1 MSVSKVFNP
10 YVGRLRAHPN
20 RNINSP
26 FLLGVNRVA
35 SKTITLLSSSA
46 LIISHPTNTNV
57 TAFTIYHIDGS
68 GNYVNRE
75 NVDWQFDFSSQSTKA
90 TVISFKSEIQSAS
103 ISTTNFVLGGT
114 INSAVLSTSL
124 PDFISWIKPSKLVTS
139 SILSLTTEDVCKAN
153 ACRSQ
158 LALGIPVNVGIEF
171 CECYPEEPLVD
182 GQATIPTLSTQTPGY
197 TLSGNLGVSAIDAT
211 DSAIVHVDGTFTSAI
226 SLTEDV
232 TISNSTPIVPTVIG
246 DGCTFDLNVFTG
258 NMVFPV
264 DTTVHFTVAI
274 TMYVLSLTGNVLLSK
289 NRVLTVAG
297 TSGTLLTTT
306 RLNTVTQFALNPE
319 EVGGVQDVFVWF
331 GIGTTATSTVVAAP
345 LPLSFVITSVQ
356 PARKRFGFG
365 PGTVVSYVS
374 GASVGMAMQ
383 INASQM
389 CLHEPKPGVLQGYE
403 ATPVAYSQPLYKAIK
418 TLQSQPDVFEL
429 RNLFPMK
436 DEKEISMDFLFW
448 VEILSMSNRLR
459 NDDSPEVMSDLE
471 SIISKY
477 PKQFSGELPTEMP
490 EAKASFKSFLRRASK
505 WLNRNV
511 AKPLL
516 TPVGQ
521 AVHQAAKNFGSIG
534 ANVITNAST
543 NLINNALQPRAD
555 TSSFYQIGP
564 KIPEFNFNRKM
575 SLSSTRINEI
585 NEFLFQ
591 DLFPEVAYLD
601 EDDFK
606 RVCSTRQYAN
616 AGREIQ
622 QASNQYYRDHP
633 NTDYATIET
642 SLPTIDVDVYDI
654 TEFPV
659 VLEGDSEISQAFGK
673 LEGAQL
679 HCIVSKSLVPD
690 HCLVSQSPKN
700 LVYNCS
706 DETVPISKEPIVLMK
721 MIKKQGRT
729 VTLAA
734 PGRFLEGHSFLLAR
748 DMWDRGFRGHGIA
761 YSGAVV
767 DGSILPIPA
776 DTMGAKKA
784 CCARN
789 EVVLV
794 GNSPL
799 ADVRVS
805 NFGDLYR
812 TLLIFCNS
820 NPNFKPVASFRSY
833 SCTYEPIGKG
843 KLTNP
848 NTGKVVNYKEYYASL
863 KDDIKYLLSL
873 TSEAENTPLKRFLEL
888 SSDLHIPFEDDTKL
902 VALKTSDIL
911 SVVERGASED
921 YLSAFAQT
929 VTLDGLSVSAVEI
942 SFANNV
948 YLITLGVSDYLI
960 TFKCKS
966 TVSEASV
973 LSSVKCYLKRP
984 CASMKSFA
992 TIDNGLK
999 TKPIPGKRRKEKLP
1013 QPQSRILPV
1022 TQTEDLLK
1030 TIKDLLKSEVKNQI
1044 QPTVSNNRQV
1054 TAAKKQGKEVP
1065 PPRFNTTKYIS
1076 DIVQANVT
1084 DKSKKDLAQLKKK
1097 LVISYELEEPSKIPM
1112 KVLKMM
1118 NNMTYKGV
1126 VVPLLSRVSEDYP
1139 KGIYSGLPNNFLKF
1153 CVFNHFKELEPN
1165 QVTEALILSPDLL
1178 KRIFNAYKVLA
1189 LDQSIKN
1196 FGNYYSE
1203 MMQVTDILTDK
1214 IASLESL
1221 KGKRSNLTVPIANP
1235 SIEEIM
1241 KASQQR
1247 QPEETEQTDEDLSLI
1262 PIANKN
1268 AHTIPAKDNG

>member
-1 MSVSKVFNP
+1 M
-10 YVGRLRAHPN
+10 
-20 RNINSP
+20 
-26 FLLGVNRVA
+26 A
-35 SKTITLLSSSA
+35 SKTITLLSNSA

-90 TVISFKSEIQSAS
+90 TVISFKSELQSAS

-124 PDFISWIKPSKLVTS
+124 ADFISWIKPSKLVPGN
-139 SILSLTTEDVCKAN
+139 ILSLTTEDVCKAN

-182 GQATIPTLSTQTPGY
+182 GQATVPTLSVQAPAY
-197 TLSGNLGVSAIDAT
+197 TLSGNKGISAIDAT
-211 DSAIVHVDGTFTSAI
+211 DSALVHVDGTFTSAI
-226 SLTEDV
+226 SLTKDINI
-232 TISNSTPIVPTVIG
+232 TNTTPIVPTVIG
-246 DGCTFDLNVFTG
+246 DGCTFDINLFTG

-264 DTTVHFTVAI
+264 DTTVHFTMGI
-274 TMYVLSLTGNVLLSK
+274 IMTVLSLTGNTLLSK
-289 NRVLTVAG
+289 NRVLTA
-297 TSGTLLTTT
+297 TASSGASAVTT
-306 RLNTVTQFALNPE
+306 RINTVTQFALNPE
-319 EVGGVQDVFVWF
+319 EVGGVQDVFVMF
-331 GIGTTATSTVVAAP
+331 AVTTTATSTVVATP
-345 LPLSFVITSVQ
+345 LPLSFVVTSVQ
-356 PARKRFGFG
+356 PARKRYGFG
-365 PGTVVSYVS
+365 PGTVVSYIS

-459 NDDSPEVMSDLE
+459 NDDGPEVMSDLE
-471 SIISKY
+471 TIITKY
-477 PKQFSGELPTEMP
+477 PKQFSGELPTQMP

-555 TSSFYQIGP
+555 TASFYQIGP
-564 KIPEFNFNRKM
+564 KIPDFNFNRRM
-575 SLSSTRINEI
+575 SLSSTKNNIDNG
-585 NEFLFQ
+585 FQ
-591 DLFPEVAYLD
+591 FPDLFPEVAYLD
-601 EDDFK
+601 QNDFK
-606 RVCSTRQYAN
+606 RVCSTRQYSN

-622 QASNQYYRDHP
+622 QASSLYYRDHP

-642 SLPTIDVDVYDI
+642 SLPTVDVDVYDI

-789 EVVLV
+789 EVILV
-794 GNSPL
+794 GNSSL
-799 ADVRVS
+799 ADVRVA

-812 TLLIFCNS
+812 TLLVFCNS
-820 NPNFKPVASFRSY
+820 NPNFKPVASFKSY

-863 KDDIKYLLSL
+863 KDDIRYLLSL
-873 TSEAENTPLKRFLEL
+873 TSDTENTPLKRFLEL

-902 VALKTSDIL
+902 VALKSSDIL
-911 SVVERGASED
+911 SVVDRGSSED
-921 YLSAFAQT
+921 YLSEFAQT
-929 VTLDGLSVSAVEI
+929 VTLDGLSLSAVEI

-948 YLITLGVSDYLI
+948 YLITIGICDYLI

-966 TVSEASV
+966 VVSESSV
-973 LSSVKCYLKRP
+973 LSNVKCFLKKP
-984 CASMKSFA
+984 CASMRSPPVADRGPNPRVFQ
-992 TIDNGLK
+992 
-999 TKPIPGKRRKEKLP
+999 GKRRKGKLP
-1013 QPQSRILPV
+1013 QPQSRFLPV
-1022 TQTEDLLK
+1022 TQTDDVLK
-1030 TIKDLLKSEVKNQI
+1030 SIKDLLKTEIKTQI
-1044 QPTVSNNRQV
+1044 QPTVSNNRQLN
-1054 TAAKKQGKEVP
+1054 ASKKQGKDAP
-1065 PPRFNTTKYIS
+1065 PARFNTTKYIS

-1097 LVISYELEEPSKIPM
+1097 LVISYELEDPSKMPM

-1118 NNMTYKGV
+1118 NNMTYKGIT
-1126 VVPLLSRVSEDYP
+1126 VPLFSKVSQEFP
-1139 KGIYSGLPNNFLKF
+1139 GGIYAGLPNNFLKF

-1165 QVTEALILSPDLL
+1165 QVTEALLLSPELL
-1178 KRIFNAYKVLA
+1178 LRIFNAYRVLA
-1189 LDQSIKN
+1189 LDQSVKN
-1196 FGNYYSE
+1196 YDNYYLE
-1203 MMQVTDILTDK
+1203 MMQVTELLVDK
-1214 IASLESL
+1214 IASLEALTSNR
-1221 KGKRSNLTVPIANP
+1221 KSNLSLPPAN
-1235 SIEEIM
+1235 SNIDEIM
-1241 KASQQR
+1241 RAAQQ
-1247 QPEETEQTDEDLSLI
+1247 QLQTEQSAEDLELI
-1262 PIANKN
+1262 PIGNKGP
-1268 AHTIPAKDNG
+1268 HVLPTKDNG